1 MAASTEL
8 LRDPA
13 AHELV
18 ITRLFDAPRAL
29 VFKCWTDPQH
39 ASMWWGP
46 QGFTLEACQMD
57 VRVGGAWRMG
67 MRSPEGTRHVKSGIY
82 QEVVPPER
90 LVTTF
95 AWEDETGQPKHQMLL
110 EVTFAEEGRKT
121 RLTLRHT
128 KLESENAR
136 DLHRGGWLST
146 MDRFAAYL
154 AAAKAGQ

>member
-8 LRDPA
+8 LRDRT

-18 ITRLFDAPRAL
+18 ITRVFDAPRAL

-67 MRSPEGTRHVKSGIY
+67 MRSPEGSRASGPSDVKRS
-82 QEVVPPER
+82 
-90 LVTTF
+90 
-95 AWEDETGQPKHQMLL
+95 
-110 EVTFAEEGRKT
+110 
-121 RLTLRHT
+121 
-128 KLESENAR
+128 
-136 DLHRGGWLST
+136 
-146 MDRFAAYL
+146 
-154 AAAKAGQ
+154 